1 MLGSSQVKCF
11 NFSTYSTFK
20 KSKVKTLAVNFRD
33 EAPEI
38 VKDFLFY
45 LQTIKEKSPRT
56 INEYYLDLRMFLR
69 FIKVLRG
76 DVKCDFDKIK
86 IDDVDID
93 FLKEITLTDIYEF
106 MNYLISDRNMKATG
120 RSRKASTLR
129 TFFNYLT
136 LKKHLLDYDPTDRKS
151 VV

>member
-1 MLGSSQVKCF
+1 MYINRYLSLSFK
-11 NFSTYSTFK
+11 YSKFK
-20 KSKVKTLAVNFRD
+20 IKEGENLAVNFRD

-106 MNYLISDRNMKATG
+106 MN
-120 RSRKASTLR
+120 
-129 TFFNYLT
+129 
-136 LKKHLLDYDPTDRKS
+136 
-151 VV
+151 

>member
-1 MLGSSQVKCF
+1 M
-11 NFSTYSTFK
+11 
-20 KSKVKTLAVNFRD
+20 AVNFKD
-33 EAPEI
+33 EAPDI
-38 VKDFLFY
+38 VKEFLFY

-76 DVKCDFDKIK
+76 DVKCDFDEIK
-86 IDDVDID
+86 IEDIDID

-106 MNYLISDRNMKATG
+106 MNYLISDRNMKAAG
-120 RSRKASTLR
+120 RSRKSSTLR

-136 LKKHLLDYDPTDRKS
+136 VKKHLLDYDPTKELLNK
-151 VV
+151 VLNYLKQLKVNIKKEIMQL